1 MPRPG
6 RPIVVTPL
14 SPQRATRVAL
24 LISLLSVCYLNYGTI
39 RQVYLSYPDAG
50 MEVLRGTAHAPE
62 QYRVGVLWC
71 AFRLSEPFSLK
82 LRYGA
87 TVIDAVSLLV
97 AGFLLLHV
105 LERTAVY
112 RRSRVEMQWLG
123 GAAFVLLVQFY
134 LMWVWTPQRAE
145 TLPTT
150 LLVVLTL
157 WLWQLKRGSL
167 RRDCGVIASLLGV
180 ALVQS
185 LVRADVA
192 FFLNAGVLPVTLS
205 PLGRRLSLR
214 RRAAATTSVAAV
226 LIAGG
231 VQLYLSR
238 VVYPQANYGY
248 VKLWQL
254 RPNLV
259 HVLRWPS
266 FVLFMGPLAWLAGQ
280 LKRRRLAV
288 DASGMALLAGAA
300 MYMAAW
306 VVVGKIDEVRIF
318 LPFAIGLTPLTVE
331 MAMLWVGDNVV
342 SETVRPVS
350 SVSASGSFPS
360 QQTE

>member
-6 RPIVVTPL
+6 RPSAVTPVT
-14 SPQRATRVAL
+14 PQCATRVAL
-24 LISLLSVCYLNYGTI
+24 LISLLSVCYLNFGTI

-50 MEVLRGTAHAPE
+50 MEILRGTAHAPE
-62 QYRVGVLWC
+62 QYRVGVMWC
-71 AFRLSEPFSLK
+71 AYWLSAPLSLNM
-82 LRYGA
+82 RYGA
-87 TVIDAVSLLV
+87 SVIDAVSLLL
-97 AGFLLLHV
+97 AGFLLLRV

-112 RRSRVEMQWLG
+112 RQSQAAMQWFG
-123 GAAFVLLVQFY
+123 GAAFVALVQFY
-134 LMWVWTPQRAE
+134 LMWLWTPQRAE

-157 WLWQLKRGSL
+157 WLWQVKRGSL
-167 RRDCGVIASLLGV
+167 RRDCGVIAGLLGV

-185 LVRADVA
+185 LVRVDVA
-192 FFLNAGVLPVTLS
+192 FFLNAGVLPATLS

-214 RRAAATTSVAAV
+214 RRAVVATSLTAA

-238 VVYPQANYGY
+238 VVYPHANYGY

-259 HVLRWPS
+259 HVLRWPP
-266 FVLFMGPLAWLAGQ
+266 FMLLLGPVAWMAVQ
-280 LKRRRLAV
+280 VRRRRFAE
-288 DASGMALLAGAA
+288 DASGMVLLAGAA
-300 MYMAAW
+300 MYMGAW

-318 LPFAIGLTPLTVE
+318 LPFALGLTPLTVE
-331 MAMLWVGDNVV
+331 MAMMWAG
-342 SETVRPVS
+342 ETVN
-350 SVSASGSFPS
+350 S
-360 QQTE
+360 QQRTVNSE